1 MNGVSVLSTKKC
13 VNHTNRK
20 MSHLPTQYNMCILF
34 LFVDDDKIDRTTVT
48 HILFKHIF
56 TFKSHILIE
65 MTF

>member
-1 MNGVSVLSTKKC
+1 
-13 VNHTNRK
+13 

-56 TFKSHILIE
+56 TFKSYILIE